1 MREDILSS
9 SISDF
14 GKREYIESIMLIS
27 KTGVPI
33 MGNPPQTNQ
42 SDLFSILAGVIFGGA
57 EELFGKSTGS
67 VKEIFIESDQPRFIK
82 INPIGDKY
90 IIVTV
95 FRRHDQNIMN
105 EYNDFLKRLETA
117 FK

>member
-1 MREDILSS
+1 MREDIVSS

-14 GKREYIESIMLIS
+14 RKKEYIESIMLVS

-33 MGNPPQTNQ
+33 MGNPPPTSQP
-42 SDLFSILAGVIFGGA
+42 DLFSILAGVIFGGA
-57 EELFGKSTGS
+57 EELVGKSS
-67 VKEIFIESDQPRFIK
+67 RKVMEVSIESDEPRFIK
-82 INPIGDKY
+82 MNPMGDKY

-95 FRRHDQNIMN
+95 FKKHDQNVMS